1 MFSLINLDNPIRSS
15 IVFYFIILT
24 LLFVFKPNLFEYKD
38 GKGKCALPILILM
51 CAFLIVLLSNR
62 IQRSIIWFVKK
73 FYKKPVNEIKLSL
86 YSEGI
91 IILLPMTI
99 VVLLVLMYPIKE
111 YKVEYEF
118 AQQIEK
124 LDEMQSS
131 LEDLQIL
138 ISTQK
143 ERLIQ
148 TERYIEILKTEKEK
162 LEPIVKANRELVESI
177 LTLQKG
183 RTIFQVWK
191 DRFIGFLISLLAG
204 LVIIKFRNILKYK
217 KP

>member
-1 MFSLINLDNPIRSS
+1 MFKIINSSYIYPFLILICAVLILIFSNTIQKFVIRFIPKYYQKPSYKPPFSL
-15 IVFYFIILT
+15 YFDL
-24 LLFVFKPNLFEYKD
+24 
-38 GKGKCALPILILM
+38 ILILLTIM
-51 CAFLIVLLSNR
+51 LAVFAIVE
-62 IQRSIIWFVKK
+62 FP
-73 FYKKPVNEIKLSL
+73 F
-86 YSEGI
+86 
-91 IILLPMTI
+91 
-99 VVLLVLMYPIKE
+99 KE
-111 YKVEYEF
+111 YKEYEF

-124 LDEMQSS
+124 LDEMQNS

-177 LTLQKG
+177 LTLQKE
-183 RTIFQVWK
+183 RTIFQVWG
-191 DRFIGFLISLLAG
+191 DRLIGFLFSLLAG
-204 LVIIKFRNILKYK
+204 LVIIKFRNILKHK